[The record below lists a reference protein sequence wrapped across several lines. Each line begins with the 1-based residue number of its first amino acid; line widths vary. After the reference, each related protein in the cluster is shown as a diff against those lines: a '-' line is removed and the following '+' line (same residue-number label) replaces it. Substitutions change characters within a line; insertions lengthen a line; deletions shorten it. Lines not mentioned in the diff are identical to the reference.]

1 MAVSSELISEFAK
14 ITNDRKASRIDEVT
28 LYGEV
33 IEYQDMICVKFDGT
47 EEITPVTTVV
57 EKDEQG
63 NITNYKYG
71 AASVKTGDRVSV
83 NLKNHSATI
92 TGNLS
97 DPPAGRAEFKV
108 NENDIMARV
117 GATEMWIKNEG
128 VTFTGLS
135 EGTTT
140 INGGCIKTGTID
152 AERLNLTGSI
162 SFEDLTTEVQTN
174 INDISD
180 KADQAA
186 SDAAAAASSASSASS
201 SASYAS
207 SVARSIANGNYVGG
221 TFIDKTTIKAPTII
235 GNEIKVY
242 GTFQTVGLNENVTGY
257 MGAAQGMT
265 ADGTETY
272 GVALS
277 YAWNPDTYEVSDK
290 YVIVTD
296 AGIRMQAGTNRIV
309 VTAGAINITTGVG
322 KAYYNGVEI
331 GSGSG
336 GSVTAVWG

>member
-1 MAVSSELISEFAK
+1 MDVSNELISQFAK
-14 ITNDRKASRIDEVT
+14 ITNDQKTSRIDEVT

-108 NENDIMARV
+108 NEDSILARV

-128 VTFTGLS
+128 VTFKGLS

-140 INGGCIKTGTID
+140 IDGGCIKTGTID
-152 AERLNLTGSI
+152 ADRLNLTGSI
-162 SFEDLTTEVQTN
+162 SFGDLTTEVQKE
-174 INDISD
+174 INS
-180 KADQAA
+180 A
-186 SDAAAAASSASSASS
+186 SEDAAEATELANSASSA
-201 SASYAS
+201 ASGAY
-207 SVARSIANGNYVGG
+207 SVARSIANGSYVGG

-331 GSGSG
+331 GSGEAG
-336 GSVTAVWG
+336 TVTAVWG

>member
-1 MAVSSELISEFAK
+1 MGVSNELISQFAK
-14 ITNDRKASRIDEVT
+14 ITNDQKTSRIDEVT

-108 NENDIMARV
+108 NENDILARV

-128 VTFTGLS
+128 VTFKGLS
-135 EGTTT
+135 EGTT
-140 INGGCIKTGTID
+140 IIDGGCIKTGTID
-152 AERLNLTGSI
+152 ADRLNLTGSI
-162 SFEDLTTEVQTN
+162 SFGDLTTEVQN
-174 INDISD
+174 EINS
-180 KADQAA
+180 A
-186 SDAAAAASSASSASS
+186 SEDAAEATELANSASSA
-201 SASYAS
+201 ASGAY
-207 SVARSIANGNYVGG
+207 SVARSIANGSYVGG